1 MFLKYS
7 GLNSLRTIYYERLVI
22 KMRDGS
28 TNDDQAHIVKKIK
41 GNINPDLKDQLKFI
55 T

>member
-28 TNDDQAHIVKKIK
+28 TNDDQAHIVKEIK
-41 GNINPDLKDQLKFI
+41 ANIHPDLKDQLSFI